1 MADALMGPPTNTRV
15 WVAAGVTDM
24 RCGFDGLAAKVRT
37 VLAGYPFSRHV
48 FLFCGRR
55 GHLLKALWWSN
66 GGLSLLAKRLE
77 QGRFVWPQAQD
88 GVVSL
93 TAAQLGLLLEGFDLR
108 APRQAGRRQSAL

>member
-1 MADALMGPPTNTRV
+1 MPGALMGPPVNTRV

-24 RCGFDGLAAKVRT
+24 RCGFDTLAAKVQT
-37 VLAGYPFSRHV
+37 VLAGDPFSGHV
-48 FLFCGRR
+48 FLFRGRR

-66 GGLSLLAKRLE
+66 GGLCLLAKRLE

-93 TAAQLGLLLEGFDLR
+93 TPAQLGLLLEGFDW
-108 APRQAGRRQSAL
+108 RQPVPTQRPLSAL